1 MQGKDL
7 LNRTLKAL
15 TFPVEENADMLV
27 YNKIKT
33 SVYQKAPLNK
43 PFSIKGHTMSQ
54 NENRHFQYTEP
65 KETQTLRS
73 RINK

>member
-15 TFPVEENADMLV
+15 TFPIEENADTLV

-54 NENRHFQYTEP
+54 NGNRHFQYTEP
-65 KETQTLRS
+65 KETQTL
-73 RINK
+73 